1 MKITIAIL
9 AVLFLAPAGAFA
21 QRLDISHLERLAER
35 ADEAINVD
43 IDDRML
49 KLFGSFIPEK
59 DKETAAAKQ
68 FVSGLKGI
76 FVRSFEFGR
85 EKAYSPDDVAT
96 IRKQL
101 AGKSNWVRMVTVD
114 KKSEGQNVDVF
125 FWMDDDKIGGLAVI
139 VAEATKLTVV
149 NIVGPIDPSRLI
161 ALSGQYGIPELPK
174 IEAPPAD
181 KKE

>member
-1 MKITIAIL
+1 MKITIALL
-9 AVLFLAPAGAFA
+9 AVLTLAPAGAFA

-35 ADEAINVD
+35 ADETVNVD

-59 DKETAAAKQ
+59 DKETAAARQ

-76 FVRSFEFGR
+76 YVRSFEFGR
-85 EKAYSPDDVAT
+85 QKAYSPDDVAA

-101 AGKSNWVRMVTVD
+101 SGRPNWTRMVTVD
-114 KKSEGQNVDVF
+114 KKSEGENVDVY
-125 FWMDDDKIGGLAVI
+125 FWMDSDRIGGLAVI

-161 ALSGQYGIPELPK
+161 ALSGQFGIPELPR
-174 IEAPPAD
+174 IEASPKP
-181 KKE
+181 